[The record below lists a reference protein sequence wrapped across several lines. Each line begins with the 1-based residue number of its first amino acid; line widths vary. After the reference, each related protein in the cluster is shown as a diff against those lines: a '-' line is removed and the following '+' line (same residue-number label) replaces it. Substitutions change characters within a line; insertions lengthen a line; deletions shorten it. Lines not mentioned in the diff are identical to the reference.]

1 MAERN
6 AAKAKRSEAG
16 KSAPRSS
23 GGLAAENATLKAE
36 LEQARARISELERRQ
51 TEILNRIDWAIDSLH
66 NLRE

>member
-1 MAERN
+1 MAERT
-6 AAKAKRSEAG
+6 AAKVKRSEAG
-16 KSAPRSS
+16 KSAQRSP
-23 GGLAAENATLKAE
+23 GGLAAENSALKAE